1 VKKVLKLTLVTQ
13 WFPPEPVELWKE
25 LALELQSQGYEVTV
39 VTAFPNYPYGK
50 IYSGY
55 RQGLFH
61 TEYMGGVKVIRLPVF
76 PNHSNSVVMRGLSYV
91 SFALSLLVIGSFRLP
106 KSDVILCYSPP
117 LTVAIV
123 TALIA
128 KVRKNRFI
136 VNIQDMWPDTLVA
149 SGVIAKESKIINLI
163 EFFAK
168 RVYRRAAAIVVLSEG
183 FKEHLDKK
191 YNIGKKVFYIPN
203 LTHQLITAPKELS
216 LDAKKSLGISEDEF
230 IFLYAGNIGA
240 AQGIDVMLDAAEQ
253 LDVQYKVRLVLLG
266 DGVLVE
272 ELKQAVNE
280 RNLSN
285 KVVFAGRVASKEV
298 SVYYEMADA
307 LILHLRPDDLFKI
320 TIPHKIIS
328 YLESGKAIVSV
339 VSGEVNQIV
348 KKANAGV
355 TCESGNSE
363 GMSKSMEAIMNL
375 PCEERLEMGRNGKLF
390 YQENFSRR
398 FIRESWNR
406 LIKNLK

>member
-1 VKKVLKLTLVTQ
+1 VKKTLKLTLVTQ

-25 LALELQSQGYEVTV
+25 LALELRSQGYEVTV

-61 TEYMGGVKVIRLPVF
+61 TEYMEDVKIIRLPVF
-76 PNHSNSVVMRGLSYV
+76 PNHSDSVFMRGVSYI
-91 SFALSLLVIGSFRLP
+91 SFALSLLVIGTFRLP

-123 TALIA
+123 VALIA
-128 KVRKNRFI
+128 KVRGNRFV

-149 SGVIAKESKIINLI
+149 SGVVAQESKIVNII

-168 RVYRRAAAIVVLSEG
+168 RVYRAAAAIVVLSEG
-183 FKEHLDKK
+183 FKNHLDKK
-191 YNIGKKVFYIPN
+191 YNIGLKVFYIPN
-203 LTHQLITAPKELS
+203 LTHQLIKAPEYLS
-216 LDAKKSLGISEDEF
+216 ADTKKSLGICGDEF
-230 IFLYAGNIGA
+230 VFLYAGNIGA
-240 AQGIDVMLDAAEQ
+240 AQGIDVMLDAVEQ
-253 LDVQYKVRLVLLG
+253 LDAKYKARLVLLG

-272 ELKQAVNE
+272 KLKRTVDE
-280 RNLSN
+280 RNLFN
-285 KVVFAGRVASKEV
+285 KVIFAGRVSSQEV

-307 LILHLRPDDLFKI
+307 LILHLKPDDLFKI

-328 YLESGKAIVSV
+328 YLESGKPIVSA

-348 KKANAGV
+348 EKAKAGV
-355 TCESGNSE
+355 TCESGNSL
-363 GMSKSMEAIMNL
+363 GMSESMEIIMSL
-375 PCEERLEMGRNGKLF
+375 SCEERLTMGENGKLF
-390 YQENFSRR
+390 YKENFSRR
-398 FIRESWNR
+398 FIRESWKQ
-406 LIKNLK
+406 LIGYLK